1 MTEPA
6 HLKRGPSGA
15 SRWLICTDSPE
26 AEEGYPDETS
36 DAADEGTAA
45 HWLLEQCLLAGQN
58 CQEWVDDAVH
68 KDNTPTVQAGSL
80 GPTILGGE
88 ESGCLK
94 DWPITGEMI
103 EAVQTHITA
112 VEKHSTKRGTKT
124 FVEER
129 VHVGEHFGLS
139 DTVGGTADTIMW
151 LPKSKTLCVY
161 DFKYGKGHVVEVGS
175 DKWCV
180 NPQIGLYAIAA
191 MSELK
196 RLLKKDVQVKWIEL
210 AIIQPRAYHKKG
222 PVRIKK
228 ISPMQLMDL
237 EMDLIEAVNGPRVRV
252 PGEHCYFCRAKPDC
266 AEYHAHRGEQATGGF
281 EAEMPEYIAA
291 GHAGDEPWAEG
302 HGERAGTD
310 VTPVDQ
316 QYPLGSVPE
325 LISRPVK
332 GLTLEEL
339 AKARAVLG
347 PLKAW
352 AKEVEEEVRT
362 RWLHDMPVPGTR
374 LAQGPGSRSF
384 GGDPLEIEAAALKT
398 AEATGVSPS
407 DLYEPTELKSPAKL
421 EKQLGKA
428 KFKASPLASLV
439 SYQAGGPVVVDEDSD
454 KPDYV
459 KDGGFEAEVPPDP
472 IDSPL
477 L

>member
-15 SRWLICTDSPE
+15 HRWLICSDSPE
-26 AEEGYPDETS
+26 AEEGYPDETT

-45 HWLLEQCLLAGQN
+45 HWLLEQCLTKNVPAGEYANVALAGYI
-58 CQEWVDDAVH
+58 EAEE
-68 KDNTPTVQAGSL
+68 AG
-80 GPTILGGE
+80 T
-88 ESGCLK
+88 LK
-94 DWPITGEMI
+94 DWPITGEMV
-103 EAVQTHITA
+103 EAVQTHIDA
-112 VEKHSTKRGTKT
+112 VNKHAQKRGTKL

-175 DKWCV
+175 DRWSV

-196 RLLKKDVQVKWIEL
+196 RLLGKDVQVKWIEL
-210 AIIQPRAYHKKG
+210 AIVQPRAYHKKG

-228 ISPMQLMDL
+228 ISPMQLMGL
-237 EMDLIEAVNGPRVRV
+237 EADLIEAVNGPRVRV
-252 PGEHCYFCRAKPDC
+252 PGEHCFFCRAKPDC

-281 EAEMPEYIAA
+281 EAEVPAEEQGELPLPAGEANPHHHDLALTTSPPMAA
-291 GHAGDEPWAEG
+291 A
-302 HGERAGTD
+302 
-310 VTPVDQ
+310 
-316 QYPLGSVPE
+316 LE
-325 LISRPVK
+325 LLTRPVK
-332 GLTLEEL
+332 GLSLNEL
-339 AKARAVLG
+339 AKARQVLG

-362 RWLHDMPVPGTR
+362 RWLNDLPVPGTR
-374 LAQGPGSRSF
+374 LAQGPGKRAF
-384 GGDPLEIEAAALKT
+384 GGTPKEREAAAWVA
-398 AEATGVSPS
+398 AERCGVDAE
-407 DLYEPTELKSPAKL
+407 DLYEPAELKSPAKL

-428 KFKASPLASLV
+428 KFKETPLASLV
-439 SYQAGGPVVVDEDSD
+439 TYTAGGPVVVDEDSD

-459 KDGGFEAEVPPDP
+459 KGAEFEAETPPET